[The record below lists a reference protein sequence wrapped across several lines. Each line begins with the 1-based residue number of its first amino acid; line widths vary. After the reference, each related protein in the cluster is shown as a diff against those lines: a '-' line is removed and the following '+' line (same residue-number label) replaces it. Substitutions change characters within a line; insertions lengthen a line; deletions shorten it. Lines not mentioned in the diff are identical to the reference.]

1 MTYIEAAYRVLKE
14 TGHPMR
20 HDDIYREVERRG
32 LWVSSAKP
40 ENVLNSTYGTLIKAV
55 QDGDSRLGRI
65 DDGPMFFARLADD
78 GVES

>member
-14 TGHPMR
+14 AGHPMH

-40 ENVLNSTYGTLIKAV
+40 ENVSNSTYGTLIKAV
-55 QDGDSRLGRI
+55 QDGDARLGRI
-65 DDGPMFFARLADD
+65 GDGPTFFARLADD
-78 GVES
+78 GVEG